1 MKWLI
6 IAITVLYLQGNVR
19 DVQAIEVDLQLV
31 LAIDVSSSVSWDEYG
46 LQMQGVASAFRDE
59 LVIEAIQSGA
69 TGRISVAVTQ
79 WAGLGQQQTVMNW
92 RVISS
97 PEEANALA
105 DDLDLVSRAFP
116 YGGTAIA
123 EALDHA
129 HSLFPKDTNIS
140 QRKVIDISGD
150 GKVSIGAAPEP
161 TRNRIV
167 SQGVIING
175 LPILDSARDLE
186 AYYQDHVIGG
196 IGAFTEVAKTFED
209 FSRAISQKLARE
221 IRSTWQGV

>member
-1 MKWLI
+1 MKWI
-6 IAITVLYLQGNVR
+6 AVAITLVFIQGFDRLVE
-19 DVQAIEVDLQLV
+19 AAEVDVQLV

-59 LVIEAIQSGA
+59 LVIEAIQSGP

-79 WAGLGQQQTVMNW
+79 WAGLGQQQTVLSW

-97 PEEANALA
+97 PEEAAAMA
-105 DDLDLVSRAFP
+105 DDLGLISRAFP

-129 HSLFPKDTNIS
+129 YALFSRDVNIS
-140 QRKVIDISGD
+140 QRQVIDISGD
-150 GKVSIGAAPEP
+150 GKVSIGASPDA
-161 TRNRIV
+161 TRNKIV
-167 SQGVIING
+167 NKGAIING
-175 LPILDSARDLE
+175 LPILDSAKDLE
-186 AYYQDHVIGG
+186 SYYQEHVIGG
-196 IGAFTEVAKTFED
+196 IGAFTEIAESFDD
-209 FSRAISQKLARE
+209 FSRAIAEKLARE

>member
-6 IAITVLYLQGNVR
+6 IALFVTFLQGNVR
-19 DVQAIEVDLQLV
+19 DVQALEVDLQLV

-59 LVIEAIQSGA
+59 LVIEAIQSGG

-79 WAGLGQQQTVMNW
+79 WAGLGQQQIVMNW

-97 PEEANALA
+97 PEEAIALA

-129 HSLFPKDTNIS
+129 HSLFAQDTSIS
-140 QRKVIDISGD
+140 QRRVIDISGD
-150 GKVSIGAAPEP
+150 GKVSIGPAPEP
-161 TRNRIV
+161 VRDRIV
-167 SQGVIING
+167 RQGVIING

-186 AYYQDHVIGG
+186 EYYQQKVIGG
-196 IGAFTEVAKTFED
+196 IGAFTEVADTFED
-209 FSRAISQKLARE
+209 FARAITQKLARE